1 MIKILS
7 SPKLIHINC
16 MGHENVFSGDSIR
29 QQRERDPRNK
39 NRFMLCIY
47 SDDNDIHITIF

>member
-7 SPKLIHINC
+7 SPKLIHIHC
-16 MGHENVFSGDSIR
+16 MGHENDDSIR
-29 QQRERDPRNK
+29 QQRERDRRNK

-47 SDDNDIHITIF
+47 SDDNDIHITLF